1 MTRHVVA
8 DARLT
13 KRLDQNAGSTD
24 VALLLPQRSTRAGTI
39 GGGRASLAVV

>member
-8 DARLT
+8 DARLM

-24 VALLLPQRSTRAGTI
+24 VALLLLQLSTQAGTI
-39 GGGRASLAVV
+39 GGAARRLLLS